1 MPCQEC
7 KNKNNKC
14 QGNCN
19 HQHVDQS
26 ENESNQ
32 CQRNCNHQCENQY
45 INCNEDEEMMRH
57 VHEYESSVKLAE
69 QCDDRHNHRVAG
81 VTGEAIFLR
90 NGNHV
95 HKVNDNTDFLD
106 HHHKICD
113 TTGPAIPIPGTDKH
127 IHLLKGMTTE
137 ADDHCHKYLFTTQI
151 EAPLV

>member
-1 MPCQEC
+1 MDFLIKYIGDVKMACQESR
-7 KNKNNKC
+7 NRNNTF
-14 QGNCN
+14 QENRYQEN
-19 HQHVDQS
+19 YYTEYVDQY
-26 ENESNQ
+26 E
-32 CQRNCNHQCENQY
+32 
-45 INCNEDEEMMRH
+45 NCNEDEEMMRH

-69 QCDDRHNHRVAG
+69 ECDDRHNHRVAG

-106 HHHKICD
+106 HHHRICD

-127 IHLLKGMTTE
+127 IHLLRGMTTE
-137 ADDHCHKYLFTTQI
+137 ADNHRHQYLVTTQI